1 MPSGWKPR
9 PSMYMRSNSPARK
22 SGMAKVAVTISVPIA
37 DTIGKTT
44 SSLSERSTAALA
56 LTSSQ
61 LLDSLRN
68 IPPPYMNADDNAT
81 LFYRQAPP
89 ATIARS
95 GHLTITMCYVASR
108 PLVTRKCGGFQLLP
122 GIGVRRGGRVLGKL
136 YLPCLSPCHGRLEQ
150 IPHPRHRH
158 DVLRLGRVTLDL
170 LAQAVDKLFEELFV
184 ADAAVPPD
192 VDRQALGRDGMP

>member
-9 PSMYMRSNSPARK
+9 PSTYMRSNSPARK

-37 DTIGKTT
+37 DTIGQTT

-81 LFYRQAPP
+81 SFYRHATP
-89 ATIARS
+89 ATIALS
-95 GHLTITMCYVASR
+95 GHLTITMCYVASH
-108 PLVTRKCGGFQLLP
+108 PLVTRKCGGFQQLLE
-122 GIGVRRGGRVLGKL
+122 ISGVRGAGR
-136 YLPCLSPCHGRLEQ
+136 
-150 IPHPRHRH
+150 
-158 DVLRLGRVTLDL
+158 
-170 LAQAVDKLFEELFV
+170 
-184 ADAAVPPD
+184 
-192 VDRQALGRDGMP
+192 